1 MRTNLR
7 HLRVFLA
14 VAEHGSITRAAELGL
29 VSQPAVTQA
38 IAKLATATGSR
49 PAPSQPAAPWAS

>member
-1 MRTNLR
+1 
-7 HLRVFLA
+7 VFLA